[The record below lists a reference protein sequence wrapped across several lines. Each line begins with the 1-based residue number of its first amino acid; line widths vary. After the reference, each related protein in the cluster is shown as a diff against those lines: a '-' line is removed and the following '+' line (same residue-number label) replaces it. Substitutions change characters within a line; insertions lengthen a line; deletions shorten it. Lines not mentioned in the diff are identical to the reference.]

1 MNSVFIIIIII
12 LCWFSF
18 ILLEHKTQFALC
30 VLVDISMLHLHTA
43 DYNWVIWGQSVG
55 GAWQFL

>member
-1 MNSVFIIIIII
+1 MNSVFIIIII

-43 DYNWVIWGQSVG
+43 DYNWVIRGQSVG
-55 GAWQFL
+55 GA